1 MVKVAGS
8 DLGAISGDY
17 IGRCGRIN
25 GDPGGDTKAVG
36 ATARSTRS
44 CWISVGE
51 ERLLTIYG
59 GDGGGVGRGGDGLS
73 PNEGRFEHEGEL
85 DEADCDIQDCGDDDE
100 DEEADHGEANGGAY
114 LPCNSVVFVALVP
127 EDGEGA
133 HDNCP
138 ASDNVEQRKPQR
150 AHVGEHLVGNA
161 ILDCDVKRHEKNG
174 DTREEEAE
182 EYNNLGEPRDHLVFG
197 VLHVDHEHNDAE
209 EKEQSDDDAH
219 CDYDSV
225 DGHGEVQGG
234 EGEMGASRAGRRLGV
249 EACK

>member
-8 DLGAISGDY
+8 DLGAIRLYY
-17 IGRCGRIN
+17 IGRCGN
-25 GDPGGDTKAVG
+25 DHGDTGGDLKAVG
-36 ATARSTRS
+36 AT
-44 CWISVGE
+44 
-51 ERLLTIYG
+51 
-59 GDGGGVGRGGDGLS
+59 
-73 PNEGRFEHEGEL
+73 
-85 DEADCDIQDCGDDDE
+85 DCDIQDCGDDDE

-114 LPCNSVVFVALVP
+114 LPCNSVVLVALVP

-133 HDNCP
+133 HDNCS
-138 ASDNVEQRKPQR
+138 ASDNVEQHKPQR
-150 AHVGEHLVGNA
+150 THVGEHLVGNA

-182 EYNNLGEPRDHLVFG
+182 EYNNLGEPRDNLVFG

-234 EGEMGASRAGRRLGV
+234 EGGGAS
-249 EACK
+249 